1 MAPKGRGGG
10 GGGGG
15 GGGLSGCPGAF
26 GDSISVSYFIF
37 YILWFLADV
46 GILIAWGKI
55 KKRHP
60 DAKKLL
66 GHTFFWAIFF
76 LTM

>member
-1 MAPKGRGGG
+1 
-10 GGGGG
+10 
-15 GGGLSGCPGAF
+15 
-26 GDSISVSYFIF
+26 
-37 YILWFLADV
+37 V